1 VSSFTAGLHASRLR
15 EHQETKQ
22 LKLLK
27 ALRAL
32 SWQREERRVLHAT
45 TQRRRVS
52 PVSKVMSDAL
62 KGIRVLVVE
71 DDDDTRDLLKVLLES
86 EGSAVAATSSVQ
98 QALAAY
104 DQSRPDV
111 IIADIGMPEYNGYTL
126 IGKVRAKDREHGGN
140 IVPAIA
146 LTAFT
151 TAIDRDTVL
160 SAGFQLH
167 MPKPF
172 EPHQLISVVS
182 QLAKKYP
189 RPAGS

>member
-1 VSSFTAGLHASRLR
+1 
-15 EHQETKQ
+15 
-22 LKLLK
+22 
-27 ALRAL
+27 
-32 SWQREERRVLHAT
+32 
-45 TQRRRVS
+45 
-52 PVSKVMSDAL
+52 MSDVL

-86 EGSAVAATSSVQ
+86 EGSAVAATPSVQ

-172 EPHQLISVVS
+172 EPHHLISVVS
-182 QLAKKYP
+182 QLAKQYP
-189 RPAGS
+189 RPSAR